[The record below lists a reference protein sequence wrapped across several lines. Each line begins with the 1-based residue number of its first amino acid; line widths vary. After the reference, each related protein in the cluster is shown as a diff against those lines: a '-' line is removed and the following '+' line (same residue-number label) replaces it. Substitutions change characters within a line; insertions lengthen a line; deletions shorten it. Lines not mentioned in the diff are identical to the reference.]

1 MFTPLYTTL
10 FKTLTN
16 PHMSKELLLDIVM
29 RLSSRKFIAF
39 VVVAFII
46 FADNFGLN
54 VDAEIRKQLMIMA
67 LGYITVE
74 GTADAVRAYK
84 ES

>member
-1 MFTPLYTTL
+1 MDYKSLIY
-10 FKTLTN
+10 
-16 PHMSKELLLDIVM
+16 DIIA

-39 VVVAFII
+39 AVVAFII
-46 FADNFGLN
+46 LADNFGIQ

-74 GTADAVRAYK
+74 GTADAVRAYSEPK
-84 ES
+84 A